1 MHLRL
6 KTTPNIHMKSSSII
20 QIILALA
27 LSTLYAL
34 LLPNSALATDLNGA
48 WLISPKD
55 HDFFIETGVVTAE
68 YPLLVVDTANS
79 LFRIYRFGTTC
90 SSDSYILTQT
100 HETKK
105 PCINTINI
113 SNIDN
118 LTGLAILVAS
128 GKLQNNDGNII
139 FIPEDPDHTKNIIF
153 SPNTPTLNPEKRI
166 KHLITYT
173 EIINSVFY
181 TIKSKDDL
189 TLKSA
194 NGGKEIVFERVNLNS
209 LINIGSTLNS
219 IGLSYGQYFRCAMK
233 NLANQE
239 LFTLTRSTQS
249 TLNEI
254 ESLSY
259 LLFTTYSEEKFNL
272 LQNYKQINSDLS
284 LDLHNK
290 FGFIQNKFGA
300 FAGCPDRDRNF

>member
-1 MHLRL
+1 
-6 KTTPNIHMKSSSII
+6 MKSSVIL
-20 QIILALA
+20 QIILVLT
-27 LSTLYAL
+27 LSTLDAL
-34 LLPNSALATDLNGA
+34 LLPKSAQATDLNGA
-48 WLISPKD
+48 WLISPKG

-128 GKLQNNDGNII
+128 GKLQNNDDNIM
-139 FIPEDPDHTKNIIF
+139 FIPENPDHTKNIIF
-153 SPNTPTLNPEKRI
+153 SPSTSTLNPEKRI
-166 KHLITYT
+166 KHLTTYI
-173 EIINSVFY
+173 EIINSAFY
-181 TIKSKDDL
+181 TIKSKDNL
-189 TLKSA
+189 ILKSI
-194 NGGKEIVFERVNLNS
+194 NESKEIAFERVSLNS

-239 LFTLTRSTQS
+239 LFTLTRSIQS

-254 ESLSY
+254 KSISHH
-259 LLFTTYSEEKFNL
+259 LFTNYSEEKLSL
-272 LQNYKQINSDLS
+272 LQNYKQINSDLN
-284 LDLHNK
+284 LDLHNR